1 MAGKYVLR
9 NSPPGQFHFVLKAG
23 NGETI
28 ISSERY
34 TSKGGAL
41 NGIESVKQNAPHDGR
56 YERKTASDGRH
67 MFNLKAAHRERIGTS
82 ETYSTGSERERS
94 IASVKAYGAG
104 ATVDD
109 TSNTNS
115 VGTVDDQEKDS

>member
-28 ISSERY
+28 LSSERY

-41 NGIESVKQNAPHDGR
+41 KGIESVKQNAPHDER
-56 YERKTASDGRH
+56 YERKNASDGSP
-67 MFNLKAAHRERIGTS
+67 MFNLKAANRERIGTS
-82 ETYSTGSERERS
+82 ETYSSVSARES
-94 IASVKAYGAG
+94 GIASVKADRKS
-104 ATVDD
+104 TRL
-109 TSNTNS
+109 NS
-115 VGTVDDQEKDS
+115 SHYCASRMQSS

>member
-28 ISSERY
+28 LSSERY

-41 NGIESVKQNAPHDGR
+41 KGIESVKQNAPHDER
-56 YERKTASDGRH
+56 YERKNASDGSP
-67 MFNLKAAHRERIGTS
+67 MFTLKAANRERIGTR
-82 ETYSTGSERERS
+82 EPHSTVSERGSGCAPVE
-94 IASVKAYGAG
+94 
-104 ATVDD
+104 
-109 TSNTNS
+109 
-115 VGTVDDQEKDS
+115 

>member
-28 ISSERY
+28 LSSERY

-41 NGIESVKQNAPHDGR
+41 KGIESVKQNAPHDER
-56 YERKTASDGRH
+56 YERKNASDGSP
-67 MFNLKAAHRERIGTS
+67 MFNLKAANRERIGRS
-82 ETYSTGSERERS
+82 EERRVGKECVSTCSSRWSPVHEKKTTKEPSRS
-94 IASVKAYGAG
+94 
-104 ATVDD
+104 
-109 TSNTNS
+109 
-115 VGTVDDQEKDS
+115 